1 MVWGDYEIGYN
12 KKSIVLL
19 GWYNIVSYVPD
30 GLDIRVDCGVHHDD
44 AFNFRGNNTLHIV
57 KVLVAF
63 FENDGIADDIS
74 NDTELNEAIDHPDLF
89 ALYVNDSWGVILKKQ
104 TDASTDI
111 VHGVKFVRPLH
122 LSTYHVTMSTFILG
136 DMYLDPDVITI
147 TKADDCADVYL
158 LKTTDIC
165 KLQYSSTKKDLSS

>member
-1 MVWGDYEIGYN
+1 MSKHVYHMYII
-12 KKSIVLL
+12 KISVLMDQK
-19 GWYNIVSYVPD
+19 WYKP
-30 GLDIRVDCGVHHDD
+30 
-44 AFNFRGNNTLHIV
+44 
-57 KVLVAF
+57 
-63 FENDGIADDIS
+63 DDIS

-122 LSTYHVTMSTFILG
+122 LSSYHVTMSTFILG

-147 TKADDCADVYL
+147 TIADDCADVYL
-158 LKTTDIC
+158 PKRRTFAS
-165 KLQYSSTKKDLSS
+165 KLYCVFFLFSYKFFWTMNKP